1 MRRRVV
7 LGVVA
12 LAALALLGWGVS
24 MLASDDGGGGAY
36 ASFEQCPSSNPGTTL
51 CLFTQTTGGEFIAGR
66 KTVPISKTM
75 TLQGGVHVVENK
87 EREIVKDEFIAAK
100 NGETLSR
107 TSQPVPGGLA
117 AVVDPELLPPAL
129 GKTYHELVEEGNTE
143 VTATIEL
150 AVPASS
156 IEIDVQNLIEAR
168 GIGLALPLKI
178 KLSNAF
184 LGESCSLG
192 SNAHPI
198 VVPLTT
204 GRIEMTSLSPLHK
217 PIRGKP
223 GHAQFKDD
231 YNLVTIKEDS
241 LVSASFAAPRVEG
254 CGGTSS
260 PAVDR
265 AVDAELGLPAKPGH
279 STAILDGTLKDAN
292 APAVRASG

>member
-12 LAALALLGWGVS
+12 LTALALLGWGVS
-24 MLASDDGGGGAY
+24 MLASDDGGGGVY
-36 ASFEQCPSSNPGTTL
+36 ASFKQCPLSNPETTL
-51 CLFTQTTGGEFIAGR
+51 CLFSQTAGGEFSAGR

-117 AVVDPELLPPAL
+117 AVVDSELLPPAL
-129 GKTYHELVEEGNTE
+129 GKAYHELVEEGNTA

-156 IEIDVQNLIEAR
+156 IDIDVQNLIEAQ
-168 GIGLALPLKI
+168 GTALVLPVKI
-178 KLSNAF
+178 KLSNPF
-184 LGESCSLG
+184 LGGSCYLG
-192 SNAHPI
+192 SNLNPMSL
-198 VVPLTT
+198 PLTT
-204 GRIEMTSLSPLHK
+204 GRTDPPK
-217 PIRGKP
+217 PNNPITGKV
-223 GHAQFKDD
+223 GKAKFKDD
-231 YNLVTIKEDS
+231 YNLIVISGSS
-241 LVSASFAAPRVEG
+241 LVNNAFAAPGAKG
-254 CGGTSS
+254 CGGTRS

-265 AVDAELGLPAKPGH
+265 AVNAELGLPAAPGH
-279 STAILDGTLKDAN
+279 NTAILDGVLQDAN
-292 APAVRASG
+292 APAVKASG